1 MKITEAQ
8 AAVLSNYEVYQHLVE
23 QRDQYKKIKR
33 RGPPNLETVV
43 SEVSHHSPR
52 WPARQSHQLLTL
64 ASQLLQYMRSKPNP
78 LSQKPVTYTAEC
90 VSSLVQQ
97 LRPYDLSKGEV
108 VMILNLRP
116 SSVVALNTVLE
127 DMSERYTEEQQE
139 EMVQIILDVLGQPES
154 GAAEGQEEGDV
165 SMAEAA

>member
-8 AAVLSNYEVYQHLVE
+8 SAVLSNYEVYQHLVD

-43 SEVSHHSPR
+43 SE
-52 WPARQSHQLLTL
+52 
-64 ASQLLQYMRSKPNP
+64 LLQYMRSKPNP
-78 LSQKPVTYTAEC
+78 LSQKPITYNAEC

-127 DMSERYTEEQQE
+127 DMSDRYTEEQQE
-139 EMVQIILDVLGQPES
+139 EMVQIILEVLGEPES
-154 GAAEGQEEGDV
+154 GAAGGQEEGDV
-165 SMAEAA
+165 SMADAA